1 MKFRNMM
8 MAAAAIL
15 SLSASQ
21 AYAETVLK
29 FSSFLPTTHALYPAV
44 WQKWQADVERVTEGR
59 VKIDILPKV
68 VGTVAGQL
76 DAVRDGLADIAYI
89 IHGYSPGRFTMTS
102 VAELPFLGN
111 TAKANALGYWR
122 IYHKHLQ
129 QYNEHRGVVPLTL
142 WAHGPGQLWW
152 KKQILKDLSELK
164 GAKIRT
170 PGASTIPVVEAMG
183 AIPVQKPVTEIY
195 ELLAAGIV
203 DGTLL
208 SQEPA
213 IAFNLFDGLP
223 FLTLV
228 DGGLYTAS
236 QAIVIN
242 EAKWNSID
250 QKDRDAIMSVSG
262 EYMAGEIARVTDE
275 GDAKA
280 RKMMGEKGYTVE
292 EASPALMEQL
302 RTALAPVETAWIA
315 AAKAKGMANPEA
327 VLAELRAEIAAIEA
341 AK

>member
-1 MKFRNMM
+1 MKISRLI
-8 MAAAAIL
+8 AAAVLAT
-15 SLSASQ
+15 AAATQ
-21 AYAETVLK
+21 AHADTVLR

-44 WQKWQADVERVTEGR
+44 WQKWQSDVERVTEGR
-59 VKIDILPKV
+59 VTVEILPKV

-76 DAVRDGLADIAYI
+76 DVVRDGLADVAYI

-111 TAKANALGYWR
+111 SSRANAVGYWR
-122 IYHKHLQ
+122 IYHEYLEKFD
-129 QYNEHRGVVPLTL
+129 EHRGVVPLTL

-152 KKQILKDLSELK
+152 TKGILKDLADLK
-164 GAKIRT
+164 GEKIRT

-183 AIPVQKPVTEIY
+183 ATVVQKPVTEIY
-195 ELLAAGIV
+195 ELVNAGIV

-213 IAFNLFDGLP
+213 IAFNLFDGLRN
-223 FLTLV
+223 LTLI

-242 EAKWNSID
+242 EAKWNSISEE
-250 QKDRDAIMSVSG
+250 DRKAIMSVSG
-262 EYMAGEIARVTDE
+262 ESMAREIARVTDE

-280 RKMMGEKGYTVE
+280 REIMREKGYAVE
-292 EASPALMEQL
+292 KASPEVMAQL
-302 RTALAPVETAWIA
+302 HEALAPVEKAWAA
-315 AAKAKGMANPEA
+315 AAKAKGMENPEK
-327 VLAELRAEIAAIEA
+327 VLSELRAIIAEVDAEA
-341 AK
+341 Q